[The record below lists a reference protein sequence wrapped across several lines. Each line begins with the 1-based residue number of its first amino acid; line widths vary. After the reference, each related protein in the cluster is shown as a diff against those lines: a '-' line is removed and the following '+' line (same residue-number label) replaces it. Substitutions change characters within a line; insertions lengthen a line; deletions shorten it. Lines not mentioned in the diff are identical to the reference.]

1 MPLAKGNEISSTK
14 SSTESVEIKIS
25 SLKITEN
32 NSPNNSPK
40 SSNSNSQKS
49 QLREHANSD
58 NSLHSQESQES
69 QKSNNSSSSHHRWG
83 IIKAAVKIA
92 TLVNYPVVHPIEVDD
107 FEKEIELFE
116 PIQRTESAIFDAMGM
131 PRRHSSNSS
140 ANKRSYSKPVSSL
153 GPSAS
158 ACHEMFVD
166 SVNRIQNE
174 DKFLKLVK
182 KGNAECI
189 KELEKLCTEDP
200 NFYYDD
206 DDRRRL
212 VNHVDKYNRCGLY
225 IACQNGN
232 LPLVKS
238 LLDLRCNKFI
248 AADIDVSS
256 SSSSD
261 DENRY
266 NRNNERTS
274 ECSERS
280 SSSSSSSDEED
291 SSDDESNI
299 DDNET
304 PLECAAR
311 WGYIRIVKAI
321 VESFDDISDSRVYKM
336 IRKAK
341 QITASNNCKLFLRSC
356 TRKYKKTNNSFRCTS
371 KIN

>member
-1 MPLAKGNEISSTK
+1 M
-14 SSTESVEIKIS
+14 
-25 SLKITEN
+25 
-32 NSPNNSPK
+32 
-40 SSNSNSQKS
+40 
-49 QLREHANSD
+49 REHANSD
-58 NSLHSQESQES
+58 NSLLS
-69 QKSNNSSSSHHRWG
+69 QKSQNSQSSDKSTSLHHRWG

-92 TLVNYPVVHPIEVDD
+92 TLVNYPVVHPIELDD

-116 PIQRTESAIFDAMGM
+116 PMQRTESAIFDAMGM
-131 PRRHSSNSS
+131 PRRYSSNSSNSS

-166 SVNRIQNE
+166 SVSRIQNE

-182 KGNAECI
+182 KGDAESI

-200 NFYYDD
+200 NFYYYD

-238 LLDLRCNKFI
+238 LLELRCNKFI

-256 SSSSD
+256 SSSG
-261 DENRY
+261 DEDRFNQ
-266 NRNNERTS
+266 NKNNERRS
-274 ECSERS
+274 AYSERSSSS

-291 SSDDESNI
+291 SSDDESDI

-321 VESFDDISDSRVYKM
+321 VGSFDDISNIHIYKM

-341 QITASNNCKLFLRSC
+341 QITTSRNCKLFLRSC
-356 TRKYKKTNNSFRCTS
+356 TRKYKKTNSSFRCTS